1 MLRSQPNSRSSNNP
15 LELPDEVGINF
26 SGTIS
31 EAAVAL
37 ERCLI
42 REILCHSDIWDMA
55 GVLISGPLAGMN
67 RGDGN

>member
-15 LELPDEVGINF
+15 LDLPDEVGINF

-55 GVLISGPLAGMN
+55 GVLISGALAGMN